1 MRIVDTSVLLPAV
14 SPSLPQHEASR
25 TALEAAV
32 NDERPL
38 GLTWVVV
45 NAFLRLT
52 TKPGL
57 FERHLTIDASW
68 DLVNDWL
75 AHPGVRV
82 VQETEEHP
90 RLWSELL
97 RATGS
102 GGDLTTDAWIAAI
115 ALAHGATVLT
125 LDSDFARF
133 PGVRWESPLGT

>member
-1 MRIVDTSVLLPAV
+1 M
-14 SPSLPQHEASR
+14 
-25 TALEAAV
+25 
-32 NDERPL
+32 
-38 GLTWVVV
+38 VV

-57 FERHLTIDASW
+57 FERPLTIDGAW

-75 AHPGVRV
+75 VHPGVRV

-97 RATGS
+97 RGVGT

-115 ALAHGATVLT
+115 ALAHGASVLT
-125 LDSDFARF
+125 LDSEFARF
-133 PGVRWESPLGT
+133 PGVRWESPLGS

>member
-1 MRIVDTSVLLPAV
+1 MRIIDTSVLLPAV
-14 SPSLPQHEASR
+14 NTSLPQHEACL
-25 TALEAAV
+25 TALEAAF
-32 NDERPL
+32 NDERL
-38 GLTWVVV
+38 VGLTWVVV

-57 FERHLTIDASW
+57 FERPLTIDAAW
-68 DLVNDWL
+68 ELVNDWL

-97 RATGS
+97 RRAST

-115 ALAHGATVLT
+115 ALAHGASVLT

-133 PGVRWESPLGT
+133 PGVRWENPLGG

>member
-14 SPSLPQHEASR
+14 NPSLPHHLAARS
-25 TALEAAV
+25 ALEAAI
-32 NDERPL
+32 NDDRPV

-57 FERHLTIDASW
+57 FERALSIHEAW
-68 DLVNDWL
+68 ELVDDWL
-75 AHPGVRV
+75 RHPNVRV
-82 VQETEEHP
+82 VQETDEHP

-97 RATGS
+97 RGAGT

-115 ALAHGATVLT
+115 ALAHGASVLA

-133 PGVRWESPLGT
+133 PRLRWENPLGS